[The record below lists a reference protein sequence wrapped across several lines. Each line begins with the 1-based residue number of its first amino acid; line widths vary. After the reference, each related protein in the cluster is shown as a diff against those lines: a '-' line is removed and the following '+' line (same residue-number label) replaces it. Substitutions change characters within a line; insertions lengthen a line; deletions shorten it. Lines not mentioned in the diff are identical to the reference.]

1 MKYYIICILFLSM
14 LVFNQS
20 CKTTK
25 TPKIE
30 KETQVN
36 TNNKISAGY
45 KKGILKMTRLRSCP
59 YTMTVDSYSDSLDPV
74 NIEDF
79 FKFFKF
85 DEGIERLAFD
95 QHTGISNDMPE
106 NSNTSYLSSFATE
119 CLPYNINRHDPG

>member
-1 MKYYIICILFLSM
+1 M

-79 FKFFKF
+79 FKEGNVPEKVWVKF
-85 DEGIERLAFD
+85 TSLRRQNRCGKGRPIHITAIEERLD
-95 QHTGISNDMPE
+95 
-106 NSNTSYLSSFATE
+106 
-119 CLPYNINRHDPG
+119 